1 MGWFYIGEEYRRKA
15 LEHAALVEAEDES
28 TDLLNSIRELLNPIR
43 DSAIESAYGVRPE
56 TITEVEEKQF
66 PKMTLKRLL
75 LMKKLGLRKKKRV
88 TKYIWLYF

>member
-56 TITEVEEKQF
+56 TITEVEEKTVSEDDIEEASSYEEIGAE
-66 PKMTLKRLL
+66 KE
-75 LMKKLGLRKKKRV
+75 KKSN
-88 TKYIWLYF
+88 